1 MWKRTV
7 LMLAAVAASFGAAR
21 AALVQPPLFAP
32 GVKTPTI
39 VERWADAWVVT
50 SAGTFSECNGTYTD
64 NWLSGGRVTSR
75 GHEDVPAGTPA
86 HVDAVTV
93 SAAHVTL
100 SLTMSQSLLV
110 TREYRDYTL
119 HASARCQVDLKVL
132 LPPGMS
138 ANHDILGVE
147 SLMQP
152 VLHRFASEEAAV
164 AAAGFGSGNEATAS
178 VERDTALAQQKEF
191 EERQRSEAVD
201 ERMNQWISQTS
212 RIPAQISNDPD
223 YLAGFARGV
232 EAGKVSPAAKCQDL
246 VSSEPAMQPG
256 RGVSSASY
264 AAKGS
269 RQKAWTR
276 GYEDGLR
283 LAQGLEAIRVLPQC
297 APATPSAAA
306 SAASSRCASSLARSS
321 CKGLCAGAAASSAGG
336 LP

>member
-1 MWKRTV
+1 MFKRTV
-7 LMLAAVAASFGAAR
+7 LMLAAVAASVGAAR

-32 GVKTPTI
+32 GVKTHTI
-39 VERWADAWVVT
+39 AARWTDAWVVT
-50 SAGTFSECNGTYTD
+50 SAATFSECNGTYTD
-64 NWLSGGRVTSR
+64 NWLSGGRVRSH

-138 ANHDILGVE
+138 ASEDILGVE
-147 SLMQP
+147 SLIQP
-152 VLHRFASEEAAV
+152 LLRRFANEEAAV
-164 AAAGFGSGNEATAS
+164 EAAGFGPGNETTAAA
-178 VERDTALAQQKEF
+178 ERDTALAQQKEF

-201 ERMNQWISQTS
+201 ARMGQWISQTS

-246 VSSEPAMQPG
+246 VSTEPVMQPA
-256 RGVSSASY
+256 RGTAAASF

-269 RQKAWTR
+269 RQKAWSR
-276 GYEDGLR
+276 GYDDGLH

-306 SAASSRCASSLARSS
+306 R
-321 CKGLCAGAAASSAGG
+321 
-336 LP
+336 